1 MNKTLWRLG
10 LLELAY
16 WIPARLL
23 NHYYHGS
30 DLSEELIWTA
40 FRIISIVLV
49 YRCLKDVIWP
59 PGDKPAVRIGFL
71 ALIASVAVVIVAAL
85 KADYDL
91 KFPDNVVFAVTSI
104 AVGLREE
111 MVYRGVLQ
119 KVLAARYGLAAAL
132 IISNVLF
139 IFYHFGAL
147 PFTPYNVVQFFVMGT
162 ILGLLYHQT
171 RSLLFVAGVHAAYD
185 GIECF
190 SPYLSK
196 PISSAVA
203 LSALATVMLV
213 LALKTATARPKTA

>member
-16 WIPARLL
+16 WVPARLL

-30 DLSEELIWTA
+30 ALSEELIWTA

-49 YRCLKDVIWP
+49 YCCLKDVIWP
-59 PGDKPAVRIGFL
+59 PDDKPAVRIGFL
-71 ALIASVAVVIVAAL
+71 ALIASVVVVIVAAL
-85 KADYDL
+85 KADIHFKYPVN
-91 KFPDNVVFAVTSI
+91 FVFAVTSL

-119 KVLAARYGLAAAL
+119 KVLATRYGLPAAL
-132 IISNVLF
+132 LISNIFF
-139 IFYHFGAL
+139 IFYHFGAQ

-162 ILGLLYHQT
+162 IQGLLYHQT
-171 RSLLFVAGVHAAYD
+171 RSLLFVSGVHAAYD
-185 GIECF
+185 AIECF

-196 PISSAVA
+196 PISSTVA
-203 LSALATVMLV
+203 LSALSTVML
-213 LALKTATARPKTA
+213 ALVIKSATTRPKTA